1 MRFGVILLV
10 FLIFA
15 SPQYAAGSW
24 IDVTTDIQQI
34 NMQVP
39 GMEHWNPGFWERT
52 TTEVTNRGNAY
63 FSKWRDIEDYGIHA
77 QLTYQKRTHA
87 FYYYFVREQV
97 QLSLQDT
104 YSATFTGKIKT
115 YDSKTGDFDYVFFT
129 VVAGEQARKCV
140 GFSRMFSGNK
150 KSRG

>member
-1 MRFGVILLV
+1 
-10 FLIFA
+10 
-15 SPQYAAGSW
+15 
-24 IDVTTDIQQI
+24 
-34 NMQVP
+34 
-39 GMEHWNPGFWERT
+39 MEHWNPGFWERT

-77 QLTYQKRTHA
+77 QLTYQKRTRA
-87 FYYYFVREQV
+87 FYYYSVREQV

-140 GFSRMFSGNK
+140 GFSLMFSGNK
-150 KSRG
+150 NFRG